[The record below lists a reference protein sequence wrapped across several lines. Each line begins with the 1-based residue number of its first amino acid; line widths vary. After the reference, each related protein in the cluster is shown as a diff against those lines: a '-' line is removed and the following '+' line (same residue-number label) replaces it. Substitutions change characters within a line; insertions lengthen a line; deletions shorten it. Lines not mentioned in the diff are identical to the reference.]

1 MWGGDADNDL
11 FIWLGMNTDA
21 EGESREGIVGLRGGG
36 RPAGGMKLG
45 AFGRR
50 VFGGLG
56 TVTRGAGRSVAEGEW

>member
-1 MWGGDADNDL
+1 
-11 FIWLGMNTDA
+11 MNSVA
-21 EGESREGIVGLRGGG
+21 EGDSREGIVGLRGGG
-36 RPAGGMKLG
+36 RPAGGGMKLG